1 MNKKTIG
8 WLILGLVV
16 LGAVGFAGYHIYQE
30 NVIQSEKENKKELN
44 AHLTDLYE
52 DQK

>member
-30 NVIQSEKENKKELN
+30 NVIQSEAFEIKVREGEKVK
-44 AHLTDLYE
+44 AG
-52 DQK
+52 KVKP